1 MFNINFTKIFINFS
15 KTFSQTYLCVF
26 SKVKGKK
33 YSLFV
38 FCISRVRYLPK
49 ENVTEGENGT
59 ITYMLPNVANF
70 EPDLSVGTENDTLTI
85 LNLAVVVS
93 KEKNHNVQ
101 IKIVEGTGEKFIES

>member
-1 MFNINFTKIFINFS
+1 M
-15 KTFSQTYLCVF
+15 
-26 SKVKGKK
+26 
-33 YSLFV
+33 

-59 ITYMLPNVANF
+59 ITYMLPNVASF

-93 KEKNHNVQ
+93 KEKSHNVQ